1 MTPEILEDILRGLIK
16 NAIEST
22 PDGGSIR
29 IILAQKDERLL
40 LKVQDSGI
48 GITEDNQKRI
58 FDGLFHT
65 LDTER
70 YESKRPYDFSAGGKG
85 LDLFMMKVYG
95 QRFGFDIS
103 VESQRCIYI
112 PKDQDIC
119 PGRITVCPHCQTQED
134 CLKSGGSTFTVSFP
148 GTTKDTGEK

>member
-1 MTPEILEDILRGLIK
+1 MRRQRRAQPIGSLIFTLKEIEIFLLSMTPEILEDILRGLIK

-22 PDGGSIR
+22 PDEGSIR

-70 YESKRPYDFSAGGKG
+70 YN
-85 LDLFMMKVYG
+85 
-95 QRFGFDIS
+95 
-103 VESQRCIYI
+103 
-112 PKDQDIC
+112 PKN
-119 PGRITVCPHCQTQED
+119 P
-134 CLKSGGSTFTVSFP
+134 
-148 GTTKDTGEK
+148 TTLVRAVKALTSS

>member
-22 PDGGSIR
+22 PDEGSIR

-65 LDTER
+65 LDTEL
-70 YESKRPYDFSAGGKG
+70 YESKKPYDFGAGGKG
-85 LDLFMMKVYG
+85 LDLFLTKVYG
-95 QRFGFDIS
+95 QRFGFGFS

-134 CLKSGGSTFTVSFP
+134 CLKSGGSIFTVSFP
-148 GTTKDTGEK
+148 EVTRDATEK